1 MDLTLPTARGTEHEI
16 TTLKRLDKK
25 ELRCGAA
32 KGRSTLIK
40 TEDLVLIGNR
50 AATDGALMGL
60 FDRGGKWAYLMDF
73 DRLLSMVP
81 ASKPEPG
88 DELPS
93 KSKLGTKRGCC
104 GHSRRGGT
112 RPPTRMLSRWGAA
125 RVSSLALH
133 PHGER
138 VSPLLDFVLC
148 PLVGPACAAAG
159 VVVVARLR
167 GGACFFMPGLCACR
181 GQAAGH
187 PREHRSS

>member
-1 MDLTLPTARGTEHEI
+1 MGLMDLTLPTARGTEHEI
-16 TTLKRLDKK
+16 TTLKQKGKK

-60 FDRGGKWAYLMDF
+60 FDRGGKCANLMDF

-93 KSKLGTKRGCC
+93 KSKLGQNVAAVGIQGGAERVRPRGC
-104 GHSRRGGT
+104 
-112 RPPTRMLSRWGAA
+112 
-125 RVSSLALH
+125 
-133 PHGER
+133 
-138 VSPLLDFVLC
+138 
-148 PLVGPACAAAG
+148 
-159 VVVVARLR
+159 
-167 GGACFFMPGLCACR
+167 
-181 GQAAGH
+181 
-187 PREHRSS
+187 